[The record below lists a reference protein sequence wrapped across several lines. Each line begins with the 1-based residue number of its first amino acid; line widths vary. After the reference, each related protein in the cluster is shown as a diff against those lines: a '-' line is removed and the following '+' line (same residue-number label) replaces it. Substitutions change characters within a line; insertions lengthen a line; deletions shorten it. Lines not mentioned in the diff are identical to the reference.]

1 MPDEGF
7 LEQPGPA
14 VCDPDETASKPTQ
27 AGRSGRVWTGLP
39 LLLVGVSLLPLVR
52 DPFYSDAEHLPYQDL
67 ARSPNP
73 LLDPARTAIADIGPY
88 IENQGTFR
96 PLGRAFRAY
105 ATSWTVRIAEFS
117 GLTPHVVW
125 GLLRCLFGMAAAYGA
140 LLLAR
145 SFVEVGSYDAPNNDE
160 PAGDRLILPIC
171 VAFSFGMIAA
181 GLTGAPI
188 FFPSSYLVVVLII
201 GASLRWI
208 ARPELWLSAPTLSPR
223 HAARAVVSAAIGAA
237 LAAWGE
243 VSAIA
248 VPMVLFW
255 AVVMLWV
262 HRRDALRVLTSL
274 GSICCGILVASF
286 LLVTVVGRMAI
297 GRACAAG
304 GCYRYSEFRITSDT
318 PSTLVTRLCSS
329 VPPVRYLWAISNV
342 RAYLSVVV
350 LVVAVVIAT
359 AVTILVTRRQ
369 PGPPASAAGTDEDGR
384 SSLRLTPATR
394 PNVIPLVLA
403 GAVLVVLS
411 ELVPALSVGFQ
422 QATGRV
428 GMGQAWRNS
437 ALSAAGWALV
447 MTAIW
452 LLVAP
457 RVSRTV
463 RRVMLV
469 GIAAMWALVPVTN
482 AAFAAWSA
490 SSTSGRVNAAIG
502 RAFVSS
508 GGAQDANCGL
518 IREWARLPPSAGGSA
533 DPDDRFTFMSTRL
546 NGARQSLGLPDFCPA
561 AGDAGLGTSDAGPA
575 APSSPG

>member
-125 GLLRCLFGMAAAYGA
+125 GLLRCLFGMAAA
-140 LLLAR
+140 
-145 SFVEVGSYDAPNNDE
+145 YDAPNNDE

-304 GCYRYSEFRITSDT
+304 GCYRYSEFGITSDT
-318 PSTLVTRLCSS
+318 PSTLVTRLWSS

-342 RAYLSVVV
+342 RATRIGGRHRRGRAVVV
-350 LVVAVVIAT
+350 APDAGD
-359 AVTILVTRRQ
+359 APQRD
-369 PGPPASAAGTDEDGR
+369 PAG
-384 SSLRLTPATR
+384 
-394 PNVIPLVLA
+394 
-403 GAVLVVLS
+403 
-411 ELVPALSVGFQ
+411 VG
-422 QATGRV
+422 G
-428 GMGQAWRNS
+428 GG
-437 ALSAAGWALV
+437 
-447 MTAIW
+447 
-452 LLVAP
+452 
-457 RVSRTV
+457 
-463 RRVMLV
+463 
-469 GIAAMWALVPVTN
+469 
-482 AAFAAWSA
+482 
-490 SSTSGRVNAAIG
+490 
-502 RAFVSS
+502 S
-508 GGAQDANCGL
+508 GGAVRVGACAE
-518 IREWARLPPSAGGSA
+518 RRFSAGDRARRHGSGLA
-533 DPDDRFTFMSTRL
+533 QFGLERRRLGHGDDRDLAARRPEGVAHGQARHAGRHCGHVGAGTGHQCRIRRL
-546 NGARQSLGLPDFCPA
+546 ECLQHLRSGERRDRQGVRQQRRRSRRQLWPHP
-561 AGDAGLGTSDAGPA
+561 
-575 APSSPG
+575 